1 MFAAFALAGLN
12 PYSQPDYDDERTL
25 DDRHVLL
32 EVITAVAVIAY
43 FRTRPERHAL
53 TAPLIW
59 LPGLGFGIATVVILK
74 NVLTLSG
81 AHSTLVNALPCVVI
95 AAASRSGR
103 TRCADDPAD
112 RIATR
117 RLAASRARPVG
128 SG

>member
-1 MFAAFALAGLN
+1 MSGL
-12 PYSQPDYDDERTL
+12 STIGI
-25 DDRHVLL
+25 VLL

-53 TAPLIW
+53 VAPLIG
-59 LPGLGFGIATVVILK
+59 LPGLGLGIATVVILK

-95 AAASRSGR
+95 AAGSRSGR

-117 RLAASRARPVG
+117 RLAASRTRPVG